1 MKLAILSDTH
11 GLLRPEVTEHLKTAD
26 AILHGGDI
34 TRQSIVDELRQYA
47 PLYIVRGNNDK
58 DWAEAIPHDLTV
70 TLGGV
75 TFFMV
80 HNRKEVPADGSGEE
94 GGVIRRVQPVVC
106 DVPDDGG
113 RLLPVDEP
121 GGLEEEILRIQAEH
135 GKCLR
140 GYALEN
146 GCRSGTGQAGFLHQ
160 PAH

>member
-1 MKLAILSDTH
+1 MKKDLGSRTYNLTASLASSASAKARRL
-11 GLLRPEVTEHLKTAD
+11 GGG
-26 AILHGGDI
+26 HGG
-34 TRQSIVDELRQYA
+34 A
-47 PLYIVRGNNDK
+47 PQP
-58 DWAEAIPHDLTV
+58 A
-70 TLGGV
+70 
-75 TFFMV
+75 
-80 HNRKEVPADGSGEE
+80 PADGIGEE